1 MSSGNKQL
9 SDSNVNPRGHF
20 AHAPSQWETTL
31 HCNIVPHWLG
41 AYTEW
46 SLWPIYVCRLS
57 KATMSWWLYVNIL
70 TWEHNQFASLSRDGW
85 DHTKLFSFIWRK
97 FIQQQVS
104 IYSNVTCFTYDANY
118 YDSISTFQNVYF
130 HVSFCILECKRN
142 MTNAVT
148 LNCQT
153 ELCWITYRTPYM
165 NHLIHIC

>member
-1 MSSGNKQL
+1 
-9 SDSNVNPRGHF
+9 
-20 AHAPSQWETTL
+20 
-31 HCNIVPHWLG
+31 
-41 AYTEW
+41 
-46 SLWPIYVCRLS
+46 
-57 KATMSWWLYVNIL
+57 MSWWLYIL

-165 NHLIHIC
+165 NHLIYIWSFVRYKSANWVFTGLCNGLPLARRRAITRTNADILSIGPSPGNQNTVKFWSNLSFINILT